1 MANTREFANYPLW
14 IADYRGNA
22 QPEVP
27 GGWSHWTFWQY
38 TDRGT
43 IPGIPGPTDINHYSG
58 SHADLDRLSNSGM
71 LSFGSF
77 RELVRVRQ
85 LRLAATPPR
94 ASAARSR
101 TPGAPPE
108 KHPRRRGIRRSRDS
122 RRGR

>member
-43 IPGIPGPTDINHYSG
+43 IPGIPGPTDINHYNG

-71 LSFGSF
+71 LSFGS
-77 RELVRVRQ
+77 
-85 LRLAATPPR
+85 
-94 ASAARSR
+94 SGSWS
-101 TPGAPPE
+101 GS
-108 KHPRRRGIRRSRDS
+108 GS
-122 RRGR
+122 